1 MEFFR
6 IKDSIEWIQIIWSVI
21 FVLSS
26 IGNFVY
32 QVVLHADTQD
42 FRISFRTRSWLIERL
57 SSSDCTEL
65 RSHPIKRSYVSSSE
79 LPLVKIL
86 GLSGASY
93 ACHIK
98 HGSWEQAEWYDT
110 QQANYV
116 PWDLSARTPAQ
127 NSSALSAVTIIR
139 GSPDSGWATRPL
151 FLQDSTERHCDHAP
165 HPKTPQTMQQFRI
178 PFIVLLLVL
187 FLLPVSPDQAGAVSG
202 GPLWCY
208 VVYMFFHANLFHL
221 LGNCLSVY
229 LVWYFRSDPPLCG
242 SSFALRGGVAGCA
255 DHLHWY
261 SDRRGF
267 GCRLCLGGLSSE
279 SLPPEIITAKREMYR
294 RGRWLLLNL

>member
-98 HGSWEQAEWYDT
+98 HGSREQAEWYDT

-139 GSPDSGWATRPL
+139 GSP
-151 FLQDSTERHCDHAP
+151 
-165 HPKTPQTMQQFRI
+165 
-178 PFIVLLLVL
+178 
-187 FLLPVSPDQAGAVSG
+187 
-202 GPLWCY
+202 
-208 VVYMFFHANLFHL
+208 
-221 LGNCLSVY
+221 
-229 LVWYFRSDPPLCG
+229 
-242 SSFALRGGVAGCA
+242 ALRWAIRRRKRR
-255 DHLHWY
+255 LKSTRTLRRWY
-261 SDRRGF
+261 IFS
-267 GCRLCLGGLSSE
+267 CRKKASWPMKLWF
-279 SLPPEIITAKREMYR
+279 PPIAMR
-294 RGRWLLLNL
+294 

>member
-98 HGSWEQAEWYDT
+98 HGSREQAEWYDT

-139 GSPDSGWATRPL
+139 GSLDSGWATRPL
-151 FLQDSTERHCDHAP
+151 FLHDSTERHCDHAP

-187 FLLPVSPDQAGAVSG
+187 FLLPVSPDQVGAVSG

-229 LVWYFRSDPPLCG
+229 LVWYFRSDPPPL
-242 SSFALRGGVAGCA
+242 
-255 DHLHWY
+255 W
-261 SDRRGF
+261 
-267 GCRLCLGGLSSE
+267 
-279 SLPPEIITAKREMYR
+279 
-294 RGRWLLLNL
+294 